1 MKRIAIADSITDFSL
16 YLTIL
21 YAVVSPRHDSI
32 KKVAMKPSTQ
42 WIACSERLRYGNAA
56 FLVLFLAF
64 LTTAAIAQAPP
75 AAKRELGTVKSVSG
89 NSVVLTLQDGSDS
102 TVTFTDGARIVKAVP
117 GQTDLKTAPPIAI
130 SDIQVGDRVVA
141 QGTPGE
147 GNALTARV
155 ALVMKQGDIAARQE
169 QEREAWRRGV
179 GGIVKEVDAATNS
192 VTLNNTFA
200 SQGKPVVVHVT
211 PQTEIRRYA
220 PNSINFDDSKPSAF
234 DQIKAGDQL
243 RARGTKTADG
253 TEFTAQAI
261 VAGAFRNIAGTVIST
276 DAANDTVTLTDLATK
291 KPMTVKVGSD
301 SQLHKLPEFLAMG
314 IAMRL
319 KGGGMPGGAA
329 APGAA
334 GSPAAAGAGGNGAA
348 HQWQGGG
355 GGQGGWQRG
364 QNGAAGGPGAGGVFH
379 ANGERP
385 DFQQMLNRMPAV
397 KISELNKGDA
407 VILVATEEPASEPRV
422 ITLLTGVEPI
432 LSAAPPGTNAA
443 ASVLSPWNLGQS
455 AGAGGGGDATPGQ

>member
-1 MKRIAIADSITDFSL
+1 MMKRKRTADSITHVSL

-21 YAVVSPRHDSI
+21 YAIVSPRHDSI
-32 KKVAMKPSTQ
+32 KKVRMKPSTQ
-42 WIACSERLRYGNAA
+42 CIACSWKLRCGNAA
-56 FLVLFLAF
+56 FLVFSLFFLAI
-64 LTTAAIAQAPP
+64 TVSAQAPS

-102 TVTFTDGARIVKAVP
+102 TVTFAEGARVVKAVP

-147 GNALTARV
+147 GNSLTARV

-169 QEREAWRRGV
+169 QERDAWRRGV
-179 GGIVKEVDAATNS
+179 GGIVKEVDAASNS
-192 VTLNNTFA
+192 ITLNNTFA
-200 SQGKPVVVHVT
+200 SQGKPIVVHAT

-234 DQIKAGDQL
+234 DQIKPGDQL
-243 RARGTKTADG
+243 RARGTRNADG

-276 DAANDTVTLTDLATK
+276 DATSDTVTLTDLATK
-291 KPMTVKVGSD
+291 KPVTVKVGSD

-319 KGGGMPGGAA
+319 KGGMPGGAA
-329 APGAA
+329 GPGAA
-334 GSPAAAGAGGNGAA
+334 GSPAAAGGNGAA
-348 HQWQGGG
+348 HGG
-355 GGQGGWQRG
+355 GGQGAWQRG
-364 QNGAAGGPGAGGVFH
+364 QTGGPGGSGAGGGFR

-407 VILVATEEPASEPRV
+407 VILVATEEPANEPRV

-455 AGAGGGGDATPGQ
+455 AGAGGGGGDATPGQ

>member
-1 MKRIAIADSITDFSL
+1 MKRIATADSITHLSL

-21 YAVVSPRHDSI
+21 YAIVSPQHDSI
-32 KKVAMKPSTQ
+32 KKVAMKPSRQ
-42 WIACSERLRYGNAA
+42 CNACSVRLRYGNAA
-56 FLVLFLAF
+56 FLVLFLFF
-64 LTTAAIAQAPP
+64 LAPIVFAQAPP

-89 NSVVLTLQDGSDS
+89 NSVVLTLQDGTDS
-102 TVTFTDGARIVKAVP
+102 TITFAEGARVVKAVP

-179 GGIVKEVDAATNS
+179 GGIVKQVDAATNRI
-192 VTLNNTFA
+192 TLNNTFA
-200 SQGKPVVVHVT
+200 SQGEPLVVHVT

-220 PNSINFDDSKPSAF
+220 ANSINFDDAKPSTF
-234 DQIKAGDQL
+234 DQIRPGDQL
-243 RARGTKTADG
+243 RARGTKNSDG

-261 VAGAFRNIAGTVIST
+261 VAGAFRNIAGTVISA
-276 DAANDTVTLTDLATK
+276 DAANNTVTLTDLATK

-334 GSPAAAGAGGNGAA
+334 GGPAAGGGNGAA

-364 QNGAAGGPGAGGVFH
+364 QSGAGGTGAGGGFRG
-379 ANGERP
+379 NGERP

-407 VILVATEEPASEPRV
+407 VILVATEEPADEPRV

>member
-1 MKRIAIADSITDFSL
+1 
-16 YLTIL
+16 
-21 YAVVSPRHDSI
+21 
-32 KKVAMKPSTQ
+32 
-42 WIACSERLRYGNAA
+42 
-56 FLVLFLAF
+56 
-64 LTTAAIAQAPP
+64 
-75 AAKRELGTVKSVSG
+75 
-89 NSVVLTLQDGSDS
+89 
-102 TVTFTDGARIVKAVP
+102 
-117 GQTDLKTAPPIAI
+117 
-130 SDIQVGDRVVA
+130 
-141 QGTPGE
+141 
-147 GNALTARV
+147 
-155 ALVMKQGDIAARQE
+155 
-169 QEREAWRRGV
+169 
-179 GGIVKEVDAATNS
+179 
-192 VTLNNTFA
+192 
-200 SQGKPVVVHVT
+200 
-211 PQTEIRRYA
+211 
-220 PNSINFDDSKPSAF
+220 
-234 DQIKAGDQL
+234 
-243 RARGTKTADG
+243 
-253 TEFTAQAI
+253 
-261 VAGAFRNIAGTVIST
+261 
-276 DAANDTVTLTDLATK
+276 
-291 KPMTVKVGSD
+291 
-301 SQLHKLPEFLAMG
+301 MG

-364 QNGAAGGPGAGGVFH
+364 QNGAAGGPGAGGGFR